1 MTTMKLTAEQRVQKS
16 HVWLMAQPQYCL
28 YSGIFMFGKTSIE
41 ENVPTACTNGRD
53 TMYGRAF
60 VDKLKDPELRGLDT
74 ARELAQSFPSSD
86 HVARS

>member
-1 MTTMKLTAEQRVQKS
+1 MTTMKLNAEQRVQKA

-60 VDKLKDPELRGLDT
+60 VDKQKDPRVAWTDT
-74 ARELAQSFPSSD
+74 ARELAQSFPTSD
-86 HVARS
+86 HVERS